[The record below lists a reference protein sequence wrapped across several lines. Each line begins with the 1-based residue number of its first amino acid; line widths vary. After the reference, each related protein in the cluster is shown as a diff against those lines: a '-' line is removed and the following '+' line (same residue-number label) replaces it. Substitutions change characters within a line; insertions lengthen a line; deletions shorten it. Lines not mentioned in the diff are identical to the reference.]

1 MHEPVSNNL
10 ICFDLLERAKAAKF
24 NIHHLITMYS
34 SNFSYNMIQY
44 YGTSTLREIY
54 FEGNY
59 FSDFTSSTFV
69 ELFRSMGRNR
79 VKHCLRQC
87 LKTAL
92 LRHAVMLAIDLE
104 SKLLFDELRV
114 YCKA

>member
-1 MHEPVSNNL
+1 
-10 ICFDLLERAKAAKF
+10 
-24 NIHHLITMYS
+24 
-34 SNFSYNMIQY
+34 MIQY

-79 VKHCLRQC
+79 VQHCLRQC

-92 LRHAVMLAIDLE
+92 LRHAVMLAIYLE

-114 YCKA
+114 YCKARHTEAPIVGGVRHPCRDIFDRVSPDSLRYCHEV